1 MLQPIIRH
9 SIQLFA
15 ADVLVDSAADSNTV
29 YALKTGPER
38 AKNSEAELLARA
50 CRWGRILLRLTI
62 KSKAASPVFT
72 VDGLQY
78 GWAAATLAK
87 PTHPLQE
94 TISPILDG
102 LYLLEIHQVIP
113 ADITHI
119 ALATTVTTLDGTN
132 KVTYDYTGCFL
143 YLEV

>member
-1 MLQPIIRH
+1 MLTPIIRH
-9 SIQLFA
+9 RIQLFA
-15 ADVLVDSAADSNTV
+15 ADTVASSEATAETV
-29 YALKTGPER
+29 YELKTKPAYHE
-38 AKNSEAELLARA
+38 SEAELLARA

-78 GWAAATLAK
+78 GWAAGTLYK

-132 KVTYDYTGCFL
+132 KVTYDYTGCYL